1 MNNKKTIGN
10 VSQAL
15 HIARACGIAEATTW
29 ANEEYA
35 TKKRRAM
42 RMAHF
47 VASDGE
53 AARAFTIAAPEAFQ
67 HRAGEIEAPHLEDCV
82 RIVETCHLNGAT
94 AEDVAALLDDLAS
107 TGVDLF

>member
-1 MNNKKTIGN
+1 MNGTTAGN
-10 VSQAL
+10 ISQAL
-15 HIARACGIAEATTW
+15 HIARACGIAEATAW
-29 ANEEYA
+29 ANEEDA
-35 TKKRRAM
+35 AKKRRAM

-53 AARAFTIAAPEAFQ
+53 TARAFTIAAPEAYQ
-67 HRAGEIEAPHLEDCV
+67 HRAGEIEARHLEECA
-82 RIVETCHLNGAT
+82 RIVETCRLNGAT

>member
-1 MNNKKTIGN
+1 MKSESTAGN
-10 VSQAL
+10 ISQAL
-15 HIARACGIAEATTW
+15 HIARACGIAEATAW
-29 ANEEYA
+29 ANEEHA

-53 AARAFTIAAPEAFQ
+53 AARAFTIAAPEAYQ
-67 HRAGEIEAPHLEDCV
+67 HRAGETEARNLEDCA
-82 RIVETCHLNGAT
+82 RIVEACRLNGAT